1 MVQYGILQS
10 SKKTSTKRKYHTQ
23 TNDSRNVM
31 EETIKAFLVEQLLID
46 FAHEIDRDSDLF
58 QLGLLDSYTYVEL
71 LRFIESRFAIKF
83 SDEEIL
89 SNVMVSLSGIVALVA
104 EKMAEP
110 A

>member
-1 MVQYGILQS
+1 MVQNGILQRDNEA
-10 SKKTSTKRKYHTQ
+10 STKHKNHTQ
-23 TNDSRNVM
+23 TNHSRHVM
-31 EETIKAFLVEQLLID
+31 EETIKAFLAEQLLID

-104 EKMAEP
+104 EKMVETA
-110 A
+110 